1 VDIVNLLYYLVHGLV
16 YILPSYV
23 ANGTPVIF
31 GGGTPID
38 FGKKFLDNRPIFGK
52 NKTWRGLLAGIAC
65 GTLTGLLVYSLLLV
79 IPILEKTTPS
89 LCIII
94 AFLES
99 VGAHAGDLLGSF
111 IKRRLNIRPGGPAPI
126 LDQTLWIIFAII
138 FVSPVL
144 YFPLIEVII
153 LLLLSAFLHIGAN
166 IIAYLLGLKK
176 EPW

>member
-1 VDIVNLLYYLVHGLV
+1 M
-16 YILPSYV
+16 
-23 ANGTPVIF
+23 IF

-38 FGKKFLDNRPIFGK
+38 FGKKFFDNKPIFGK

-65 GTLTGLLVYSLLLV
+65 GTLAGLLVYLLLLV
-79 IPILEKTTPS
+79 IPILEPISIS
-89 LCIII
+89 LCIAI

-99 VGAHAGDLLGSF
+99 VGAHFGDLLGSF
-111 IKRRLNIRPGGPAPI
+111 IKRRLNIRPGGPAPV
-126 LDQTLWIIFAII
+126 LDQTLWIIFAIV

-144 YFPLIEVII
+144 YFPLIEIAI
-153 LLLLSAFLHIGAN
+153 LLLLSSFLHVGTN